1 MAMMT
6 DMEKFGNTL
15 KEISPELTEIVA
27 NIDQIS
33 DSLAKA
39 DIAAT
44 ILNANRTIE
53 EVKGVVTKI
62 NRGDGNLGKLAND
75 ENLYKNLEAT
85 TDNLNKLLIDLKT
98 NPKRY
103 VHFSLFGKKDKE
115 KKTEK

>member
-1 MAMMT
+1 M
-6 DMEKFGNTL
+6 D
-15 KEISPELTEIVA
+15 EIVA

-53 EVKGVVTKI
+53 EVKEVVSKI

-115 KKTEK
+115 KKE